1 MDTQKRTY
9 RSIRAKSQA
18 FNKFH
23 SKKLT
28 TTTLT
33 KDPVRQAMTKEFNKK
48 KEQILNQKVAHA
60 KNDLNK

>member
-9 RSIRAKSQA
+9 RSIRAKNQA

-23 SKKLT
+23 SKTKT

-33 KDPVRQAMTKEFNKK
+33 KDPVRQAITNEYNKK
-48 KEQILNQKVAHA
+48 KEQIL

>member
-9 RSIRAKSQA
+9 RSIRAKNQA

-23 SKKLT
+23 SKTKT

-33 KDPVRQAMTKEFNKK
+33 KDSVRQATTKEFNKK
-48 KEQILNQKVAHA
+48 KEQIL

>member
-9 RSIRAKSQA
+9 RSIRAKNQA

-23 SKKLT
+23 SKTKT

-33 KDPVRQAMTKEFNKK
+33 KDPVRQAITIEYNKK
-48 KEQILNQKVAHA
+48 KEQIL